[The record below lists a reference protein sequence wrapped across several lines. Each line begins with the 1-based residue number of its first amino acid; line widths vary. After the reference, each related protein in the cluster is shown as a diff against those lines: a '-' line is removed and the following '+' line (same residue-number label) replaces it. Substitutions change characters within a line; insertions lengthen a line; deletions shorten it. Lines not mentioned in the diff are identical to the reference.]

1 MVSMKEIAAE
11 CGVSI
16 ATVSKALNDHRDVG
30 EATKSRIRSVAKQ
43 KGYLPNAQA
52 RALKTNRTRNLGV
65 LFIDEAHS
73 GLTHDYFAM
82 VLESFKR
89 MVEERGYD
97 ITFINNSQKGRNGLS
112 ILEHCRCRGFDG
124 VVIACVDFTDPQ
136 VEELVYSGLP
146 VVTIDH
152 LFEGKAAVL
161 SDNVTGM
168 GDLLRYIYGQGHR
181 RIAYLHGE
189 RESSVTKSRVEA
201 FLETARELGLE
212 IPAEYLDEAPYR
224 DIREAGEATRRL
236 LDLKD
241 PPTCILYPDDYA
253 CFGGINAIR
262 EQGLRVPEDISVAGY
277 DGIRIAMHLEPR
289 LTTVCQDMEAI
300 GRAAGERLMEL
311 IEQPEKGSEEP
322 GVIPG
327 QVYPGETVSP
337 WKE

>member
-1 MVSMKEIAAE
+1 M
-11 CGVSI
+11 
-16 ATVSKALNDHRDVG
+16 
-30 EATKSRIRSVAKQ
+30 
-43 KGYLPNAQA
+43 
-52 RALKTNRTRNLGV
+52 
-65 LFIDEAHS
+65 
-73 GLTHDYFAM
+73 
-82 VLESFKR
+82 
-89 MVEERGYD
+89 
-97 ITFINNSQKGRNGLS
+97 
-112 ILEHCRCRGFDG
+112 
-124 VVIACVDFTDPQ
+124 
-136 VEELVYSGLP
+136 YSGLP

-181 RIAYLHGE
+181 RIAYLLGE